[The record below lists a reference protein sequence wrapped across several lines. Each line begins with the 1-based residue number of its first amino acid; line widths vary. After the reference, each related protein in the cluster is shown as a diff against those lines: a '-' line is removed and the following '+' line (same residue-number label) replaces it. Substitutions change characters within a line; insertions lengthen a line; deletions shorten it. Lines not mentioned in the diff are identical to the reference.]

1 VRGDAL
7 HGRIDAAGGEAVSA
21 TDADGFNPPPSL
33 HQGPKK
39 RAAKTVKVYPSSPA
53 QRERWKAK
61 AAACGLSVS
70 AWLATLAEHDTR
82 AAQP

>member
-1 VRGDAL
+1 MSPRP
-7 HGRIDAAGGEAVSA
+7 
-21 TDADGFNPPPSL
+21 TDADGFKPPPNL

-70 AWLATLAEHDTR
+70 AWLADLAERDTG
-82 AAQP
+82 AVQS